1 MKKCFSFFCFVS
13 VCLVS
18 TLNAEEPKTPVPAE
32 LKALVEAFVNA
43 LKSQD
48 DAAMAACWHSPEVLA
63 KRREAE
69 AQAQSGTS
77 PTEINVAKE
86 REKELKKRE
95 KDMTRNKQRI
105 DIIRGLIAKYFGDPA
120 GLKLVELEV
129 DPEEDATE
137 AEPAFDEVELHLTAA
152 DGTGLRL
159 DVDDAIRIDG
169 VWKFK
174 GRVENKLGIEFAD
187 P

>member
-1 MKKCFSFFCFVS
+1 MKKLLHILLATVAS
-13 VCLVS
+13 LGPA
-18 TLNAEEPKTPVPAE
+18 LNADEPKTPPPAE
-32 LKALVEAFVNA
+32 LKALAEALVNA
-43 LKSQD
+43 IRTQD

-95 KDMTRNKQRI
+95 KDMMRNKQRI
-105 DIIRGLIAKYFGDPA
+105 DIIRAVIAKHFGEVA

-137 AEPAFDEVELHLTAA
+137 AEPAYDEVELHLTAA